1 MTMEWGIVARSRST
15 GIQIRKKLTEA
26 YTDPE
31 LAIVAAADW
40 AQELNTDSKFG
51 LNDWVG
57 RYDHIEGGPTED
69 RVEPAMVQHPDNA
82 QPNRAMPDTSGC
94 SLNGRL

>member
-1 MTMEWGIVARSRST
+1 MIMEWGIVARSRST
-15 GIQIRKKLTEA
+15 GIQIRKQLTEA

-40 AQELNTDSKFG
+40 AQELNTESKFG

-57 RYDHIEGGPTED
+57 RYDHVEGGPTENN
-69 RVEPAMVQHPDNA
+69 VNPAMIEHPPHA
-82 QPNRAMPDTSGC
+82 QPDRDMPGTAAMGM
-94 SLNGRL
+94 NGRL